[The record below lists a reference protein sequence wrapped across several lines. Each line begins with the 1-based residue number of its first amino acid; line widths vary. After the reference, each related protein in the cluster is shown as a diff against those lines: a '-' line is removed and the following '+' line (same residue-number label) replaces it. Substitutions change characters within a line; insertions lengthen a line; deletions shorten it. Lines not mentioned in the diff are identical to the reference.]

1 MWYVIQV
8 GAGKEEEIARELQKQ
23 GIRALVPVEDRP
35 IHSKGAWIRKRYVI
49 FSGYVFVNMTY
60 QAENYYRVRK
70 IPGVIRFLGDSR
82 APSTLSHLEAEW
94 IRLMGGDG
102 PLEPTRVRFRE
113 DGTAEILSGILTRL
127 PNRIV
132 RWDRRS
138 RRAVFEITLCGERK
152 EVRLGIETEETEKET
167 DPNADG

>member
-1 MWYVIQV
+1 M
-8 GAGKEEEIARELQKQ
+8 
-23 GIRALVPVEDRP
+23 
-35 IHSKGAWIRKRYVI
+35 
-49 FSGYVFVNMTY
+49 NMTY